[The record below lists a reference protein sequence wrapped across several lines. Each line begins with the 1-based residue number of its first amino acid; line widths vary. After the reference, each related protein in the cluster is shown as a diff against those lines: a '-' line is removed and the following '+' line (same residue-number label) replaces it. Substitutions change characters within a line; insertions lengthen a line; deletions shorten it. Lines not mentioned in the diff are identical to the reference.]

1 MEISITFLFF
11 SSQIFIFEIQS
22 LNSNFI
28 AQINIMNLLKLK
40 SIYLVAFLLFSQC
53 GIAQN
58 NKGRIDFETYNPPSS
73 LVVPGKA

>member
-1 MEISITFLFF
+1 
-11 SSQIFIFEIQS
+11 
-22 LNSNFI
+22 
-28 AQINIMNLLKLK
+28 MNLLKLK

-73 LVVPGKA
+73 LVVPEHVITKAKFQAQLTKAK